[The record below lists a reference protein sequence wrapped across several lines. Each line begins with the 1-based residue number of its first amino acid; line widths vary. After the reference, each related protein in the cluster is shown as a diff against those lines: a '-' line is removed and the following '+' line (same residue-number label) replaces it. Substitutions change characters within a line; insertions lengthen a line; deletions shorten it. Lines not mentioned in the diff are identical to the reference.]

1 METFVILYFHVWVLV
16 KYSFQGEKALAT
28 RPPEEQPGELSTF
41 CKLQEL
47 YYYVQLKMW
56 AADYAL

>member
-28 RPPEEQPGELSTF
+28 HPPEEQPGELSTF
-41 CKLQEL
+41 CKQAISVAQGTVCTAEN
-47 YYYVQLKMW
+47 VSS
-56 AADYAL
+56 